1 MFSSGPNYNKLK
13 TNLRLAQNR
22 LKLLEKKK
30 AELTQKSRKEIA
42 DYLATGKIERA
53 RIRVEHIIREDYLV
67 EAMEIVEMYCDL
79 LLARFGLI
87 QQMKEL
93 DAGIAEPVS
102 SLVWVCPRL
111 QSDIGELKVI
121 SDIFVHKYGPQFA
134 EHSRTA
140 TGEHFVS
147 EKLMHKL
154 TLQAPPKLLVEN
166 YLIAIAKNY
175 NIEYEPDPQVMQEE
189 QKPDQQH
196 HLIDLSDRN
205 NLSGGGGGGGGAPA
219 PPQMGFIGYPA
230 MPQLPDMPVPPSS
243 KPFNYPPFGGSGGGG
258 GGGGGVGG
266 GACAAPSP
274 VQPPPPFAYNIPP
287 NQPPASTSAQGKCA
301 EEKDLNTNFI
311 NHETKTNNGESDG
324 SGSPDENILRPKPQ
338 NDPPP
343 RYSSINPVNLQ
354 NANKPKPQPRS
365 KLPPGGPEQPSAPPP
380 MDLPSLP
387 NVPNDLPDV
396 PGGDKRGDDDE
407 IDFDE
412 LSRRFENLK
421 KRK

>member
-13 TNLRLAQNR
+13 TNLRLALNR

-42 DYLATGKIERA
+42 DYLATGKTERA

-67 EAMEIVEMYCDL
+67 EAMEMVEMYCDL

-87 QQMKEL
+87 TQMKEL
-93 DAGIAEPVS
+93 DTGIAEPVA

-111 QSDIGELKVI
+111 QSDIAELKII
-121 SDIFVHKYGPQFA
+121 SDIFVTKYGPQFA
-134 EHSRTA
+134 EQSRTA
-140 TGEHFVS
+140 TGEHYVS

-154 TLQAPPKLLVEN
+154 TLQAPPKLLVEK

-189 QKPDQQH
+189 QPQQP

-205 NLSGGGGGGGGAPA
+205 NLSGGGGAGGPA

-230 MPQLPDMPVPPSS
+230 VPPLPNMPEPPSV
-243 KPFNYPPFGGSGGGG
+243 KPFNYPPFGGPGGGG
-258 GGGGGVGG
+258 GGGAPA
-266 GACAAPSP
+266 GAYAAPHP
-274 VQPPPPFAYNIPP
+274 MQPPPPFAYNIPP
-287 NQPPASTSAQGKCA
+287 NQPAPPAVLPAKCA

-311 NHETKTNNGESDG
+311 NRESNNTDG
-324 SGSPDENILRPKPQ
+324 SGSPDENIL
-338 NDPPP
+338 
-343 RYSSINPVNLQ
+343 
-354 NANKPKPQPRS
+354 
-365 KLPPGGPEQPSAPPP
+365 LPPADPVLPSAPPQL
-380 MDLPSLP
+380 DFPSLP

-396 PGGDKRGDDDE
+396 PGGGAEKKNDEEE
-407 IDFDE
+407 IDFDD

>member
-121 SDIFVHKYGPQFA
+121 SDIFIHKYGPQFA

-205 NLSGGGGGGGGAPA
+205 NLSGGGGGGGGGAPA

-230 MPQLPDMPVPPSS
+230 MPQLPDMPMPPSS

-258 GGGGGVGG
+258 GGAGAGGIA

-287 NQPPASTSAQGKCA
+287 NQPPASTSSQGKCA

-311 NHETKTNNGESDG
+311 N
-324 SGSPDENILRPKPQ
+324 
-338 NDPPP
+338 
-343 RYSSINPVNLQ
+343 

-396 PGGDKRGDDDE
+396 PGSDKREDDDE

>member
-13 TNLRLAQNR
+13 TNLRLALNR

-42 DYLATGKIERA
+42 DYLATGKTERA

-67 EAMEIVEMYCDL
+67 EAMEMVEMYCDL

-87 QQMKEL
+87 TQMKEL
-93 DAGIAEPVS
+93 DTGIAEPVA

-111 QSDIGELKVI
+111 QSDIAELKII
-121 SDIFVHKYGPQFA
+121 SDIFVTKYGPQFA
-134 EHSRTA
+134 EQSRTA
-140 TGEHFVS
+140 TGEHYVS

-175 NIEYEPDPQVMQEE
+175 NIEYEPDPQVMQE
-189 QKPDQQH
+189 DQPQQP

-205 NLSGGGGGGGGAPA
+205 NLSGGGGAGGGGAA
-219 PPQMGFIGYPA
+219 PPQMGFRYNMPRLTNSSALSKLRTAGMKAPLYASWA
-230 MPQLPDMPVPPSS
+230 MDCRRLFFDS
-243 KPFNYPPFGGSGGGG
+243 
-258 GGGGGVGG
+258 
-266 GACAAPSP
+266 
-274 VQPPPPFAYNIPP
+274 PPFAYNIPP
-287 NQPPASTSAQGKCA
+287 NQPPPHAILPAKCA

-311 NHETKTNNGESDG
+311 DREANNTDG
-324 SGSPDENILRPKPQ
+324 SGSPDENILRPKPE

-343 RYSSINPVNLQ
+343 RYTSINPVNLQ

-365 KLPPGGPEQPSAPPP
+365 KLPPGNPTLPSAPPAL
-380 MDLPSLP
+380 DFTSLP
-387 NVPNDLPDV
+387 NVPNDLPDI
-396 PGGDKRGDDDE
+396 PGAGAEKKDDEDE
-407 IDFDE
+407 IDFDD

>member
-13 TNLRLAQNR
+13 TNLRLALNR

-42 DYLATGKIERA
+42 DYLATGKTERA

-67 EAMEIVEMYCDL
+67 EAMEMVEMYCDL

-87 QQMKEL
+87 TQMKEL
-93 DAGIAEPVS
+93 DTGIAEPVA

-111 QSDIGELKVI
+111 QSDIAELKII
-121 SDIFVHKYGPQFA
+121 SDIFVTKYGPQFA
-134 EHSRTA
+134 EQSRTA

-154 TLQAPPKLLVEN
+154 TLQAPPKLLVEK

-189 QKPDQQH
+189 QPQQP

-205 NLSGGGGGGGGAPA
+205 NLSGGGGGGGAP

-230 MPQLPDMPVPPSS
+230 MPQLPDMPMPPST
-243 KPFNYPPFGGSGGGG
+243 KPFNYPPFGGPGGGG
-258 GGGGGVGG
+258 GGGG
-266 GACAAPSP
+266 ACAAPQP
-274 VQPPPPFAYNIPP
+274 MQPPPPFAYNIPP
-287 NQPPASTSAQGKCA
+287 NQPAPPAVLPPKCA

-311 NHETKTNNGESDG
+311 N
-324 SGSPDENILRPKPQ
+324 RPKPE

-343 RYSSINPVNLQ
+343 RYTSINPVNLQ

-365 KLPPGGPEQPSAPPP
+365 KLPPGNPTLPSAPPAL
-380 MDLPSLP
+380 DFPSLP
-387 NVPNDLPDV
+387 NVPNDLPDI
-396 PGGDKRGDDDE
+396 PGAGAEKKDDEEE
-407 IDFDE
+407 IDFDD

>member
-30 AELTQKSRKEIA
+30 SEITQKSRKEIA
-42 DYLATGKIERA
+42 DYLATGKTERA

-121 SDIFVHKYGPQFA
+121 SDIFIHKYGPEFA

-140 TGEHFVS
+140 TGEHYVS

-175 NIEYEPDPQVMQEE
+175 NIEYEPDPQVMQE
-189 QKPDQQH
+189 QQQPDQQQH

-205 NLSGGGGGGGGAPA
+205 NLSGGGGAPA
-219 PPQMGFIGYPA
+219 PPQMGFIGYPP

-243 KPFNYPPFGGSGGGG
+243 KPFNYPPSGGGG
-258 GGGGGVGG
+258 GGG
-266 GACAAPSP
+266 AYAAPAA

-287 NQPPASTSAQGKCA
+287 NQPPPSTSAQAKCA

-311 NHETKTNNGESDG
+311 NHENKTKNEQSDG
-324 SGSPDENILRPKPQ
+324 SGSPDENILRPKPP

-387 NVPNDLPDV
+387 NVPSDLPDV
-396 PGGDKRGDDDE
+396 PGNEKPEDDE

>member
-30 AELTQKSRKEIA
+30 SEITQKSRKEIA
-42 DYLATGKIERA
+42 DYLATGKTERA

-121 SDIFVHKYGPQFA
+121 SDIFIHKYGPEFA

-140 TGEHFVS
+140 TGEHYVS

-175 NIEYEPDPQVMQEE
+175 NIEYEPDPQVMQE
-189 QKPDQQH
+189 QQQPDQQQH

-205 NLSGGGGGGGGAPA
+205 NLSGGGGAPA
-219 PPQMGFIGYPA
+219 PPQMGFIGYPP

-243 KPFNYPPFGGSGGGG
+243 KPFNYPPSGGGG
-258 GGGGGVGG
+258 GGG
-266 GACAAPSP
+266 AYAAPAA

-287 NQPPASTSAQGKCA
+287 NQPPPSTSAQAKCA

-311 NHETKTNNGESDG
+311 NHENKTKNEQSDG
-324 SGSPDENILRPKPQ
+324 SGSPDENIL
-338 NDPPP
+338 
-343 RYSSINPVNLQ
+343 
-354 NANKPKPQPRS
+354 
-365 KLPPGGPEQPSAPPP
+365 
-380 MDLPSLP
+380 
-387 NVPNDLPDV
+387 
-396 PGGDKRGDDDE
+396 
-407 IDFDE
+407 
-412 LSRRFENLK
+412 
-421 KRK
+421 

>member
-13 TNLRLAQNR
+13 TNLRLALNR

-42 DYLATGKIERA
+42 DYLATGKTERA

-67 EAMEIVEMYCDL
+67 EAMEMVEMYCDL

-87 QQMKEL
+87 TQMKEL
-93 DAGIAEPVS
+93 DTGIAEPVA

-111 QSDIGELKVI
+111 QSDIAELKII
-121 SDIFVHKYGPQFA
+121 SDIFVTKYGPQFA
-134 EHSRTA
+134 EQSRTA

-154 TLQAPPKLLVEN
+154 TLQAPPKLLVEK

-189 QKPDQQH
+189 QPQQP

-205 NLSGGGGGGGGAPA
+205 NLSGGGGGGGAP

-230 MPQLPDMPVPPSS
+230 MPQLPDMPMPPST
-243 KPFNYPPFGGSGGGG
+243 KPFNYPPFGGPGGGG
-258 GGGGGVGG
+258 GGGG
-266 GACAAPSP
+266 ACAAPQP
-274 VQPPPPFAYNIPP
+274 MQPPPPFAYNIPP
-287 NQPPASTSAQGKCA
+287 NQPAPPAVLPPKCA

-311 NHETKTNNGESDG
+311 NRESNNTDG
-324 SGSPDENILRPKPQ
+324 SGSPDENIL
-338 NDPPP
+338 
-343 RYSSINPVNLQ
+343 

-365 KLPPGGPEQPSAPPP
+365 KLPPGNPTLPSAPPAL
-380 MDLPSLP
+380 DFPSLP
-387 NVPNDLPDV
+387 NVPNDLPDI
-396 PGGDKRGDDDE
+396 PGAGAEKKDDEEE
-407 IDFDE
+407 IDFDD

>member
-13 TNLRLAQNR
+13 TNLRLALNR

-42 DYLATGKIERA
+42 DYLATGKTERA

-67 EAMEIVEMYCDL
+67 EAMEMVEMYCDL

-87 QQMKEL
+87 TQMKEL
-93 DAGIAEPVS
+93 DSGIAEPVA

-111 QSDIGELKVI
+111 QSDIAELKII
-121 SDIFVHKYGPQFA
+121 SDIFITKYGPQFA
-134 EHSRTA
+134 EHNRTA
-140 TGEHFVS
+140 TGDHYVS

-154 TLQAPPKLLVEN
+154 TLQAPPKLLVEK
-166 YLIAIAKNY
+166 YLLAIAKNY

-189 QKPDQQH
+189 QKPEQH

-205 NLSGGGGGGGGAPA
+205 NLSGGGMP

-230 MPQLPDMPVPPSS
+230 VPPLPNMPVPPTS
-243 KPFNYPPFGGSGGGG
+243 KPFNYPPFGGGGGG
-258 GGGGGVGG
+258 GGGGGA
-266 GACAAPSP
+266 GACAGGP
-274 VQPPPPFAYNIPP
+274 QPPPPFAYNIPP
-287 NQPPASTSAQGKCA
+287 NQPPPSQPSMPSVVPGKCS

-311 NHETKTNNGESDG
+311 N
-324 SGSPDENILRPKPQ
+324 RPKPN

-343 RYSSINPVNLQ
+343 RYTSINPVNLQ

-365 KLPPGGPEQPSAPPP
+365 KLPPGGPPGPTLPSAPPALDP
-380 MDLPSLP
+380 SSLP
-387 NVPNDLPDV
+387 NVPLDLPDIP
-396 PGGDKRGDDDE
+396 PGPSGGKKEDEDE

>member
-13 TNLRLAQNR
+13 TNLRLALNR

-42 DYLATGKIERA
+42 DYLATGKTERA

-67 EAMEIVEMYCDL
+67 EAMEMVEMYCDL

-87 QQMKEL
+87 TQMKEL
-93 DAGIAEPVS
+93 DTGIAEPVA

-111 QSDIGELKVI
+111 QSDIAELKII
-121 SDIFVHKYGPQFA
+121 SDIFVTKYGPQFA
-134 EHSRTA
+134 EQSRTA

-154 TLQAPPKLLVEN
+154 TLQAPPKLLVEK

-189 QKPDQQH
+189 QPQQP

-205 NLSGGGGGGGGAPA
+205 NLSGGGGGAA

-230 MPQLPDMPVPPSS
+230 MPQLPDMPMPPST

-258 GGGGGVGG
+258 GGGG
-266 GACAAPSP
+266 ACAAPQP
-274 VQPPPPFAYNIPP
+274 MQPPPPFAYNIPP
-287 NQPPASTSAQGKCA
+287 NQPAPPAVLPAKCA

-311 NHETKTNNGESDG
+311 N
-324 SGSPDENILRPKPQ
+324 
-338 NDPPP
+338 
-343 RYSSINPVNLQ
+343 

-365 KLPPGGPEQPSAPPP
+365 KLPPGNPTLPSAPPAL
-380 MDLPSLP
+380 DFPSLP
-387 NVPNDLPDV
+387 NVPNDLPDI
-396 PGGDKRGDDDE
+396 PGSGAEKKDDEEE
-407 IDFDE
+407 IDFDD

>member
-13 TNLRLAQNR
+13 TNLRLALNR

-42 DYLATGKIERA
+42 DYLATGKTERA

-67 EAMEIVEMYCDL
+67 EAMEMVEMYCDL

-87 QQMKEL
+87 TQMKEL
-93 DAGIAEPVS
+93 DSGIAEPVA

-111 QSDIGELKVI
+111 QSDIAELKII
-121 SDIFVHKYGPQFA
+121 SDIFVTKYGPQFA
-134 EHSRTA
+134 EQSRTA
-140 TGEHFVS
+140 TGEHYVS

-189 QKPDQQH
+189 QPQQP

-205 NLSGGGGGGGGAPA
+205 NLSGGGGGAP

-230 MPQLPDMPVPPSS
+230 VPPLPHMPEPPSV
-243 KPFNYPPFGGSGGGG
+243 KPFNYPPFGGGGGG
-258 GGGGGVGG
+258 GGGGAPA
-266 GACAAPSP
+266 GAYAVPHHP
-274 VQPPPPFAYNIPP
+274 QPPPPFAYNIPP
-287 NQPPASTSAQGKCA
+287 TQPAPPAVLPPKCA

-311 NHETKTNNGESDG
+311 N
-324 SGSPDENILRPKPQ
+324 RPKPE

-343 RYSSINPVNLQ
+343 RYTSINPVNLQ

-365 KLPPGGPEQPSAPPP
+365 KLPPGNPTQPSAPPP
-380 MDLPSLP
+380 LDFPSLP
-387 NVPNDLPDV
+387 NVPNDLPDI
-396 PGGDKRGDDDE
+396 PGAGPEKKDDEEE
-407 IDFDE
+407 IDFDD

>member
-13 TNLRLAQNR
+13 TNLRLALNR

-42 DYLATGKIERA
+42 DYLATGKTERA

-67 EAMEIVEMYCDL
+67 EAMEMVEMYCDL

-87 QQMKEL
+87 TQMKEL
-93 DAGIAEPVS
+93 DTGIAEPVA

-111 QSDIGELKVI
+111 QSDIAELKII
-121 SDIFVHKYGPQFA
+121 SDIFVTKYGPQFA
-134 EHSRTA
+134 EQSRTA
-140 TGEHFVS
+140 TGEHYVS

-175 NIEYEPDPQVMQEE
+175 NIEYEPDPQVMQE
-189 QKPDQQH
+189 DQPQQP

-205 NLSGGGGGGGGAPA
+205 NLSGGGGAGGGCAA

-230 MPQLPDMPVPPSS
+230 MPALPDMPLPPSA
-243 KPFNYPPFGGSGGGG
+243 KPFNYPPFGGGGGG
-258 GGGGGVGG
+258 GGGGAPA
-266 GACAAPSP
+266 GAYALPHP
-274 VQPPPPFAYNIPP
+274 VQAPPPFAYNIPP
-287 NQPPASTSAQGKCA
+287 NQPPTHAVLPAKCA

-311 NHETKTNNGESDG
+311 DREANNTDG
-324 SGSPDENILRPKPQ
+324 SGSPDENILRPKPE

-343 RYSSINPVNLQ
+343 RYTSINPVNLQ

-365 KLPPGGPEQPSAPPP
+365 KLPPGNPTLPSAPPAL
-380 MDLPSLP
+380 DFPSLP
-387 NVPNDLPDV
+387 NVPNDLPDI
-396 PGGDKRGDDDE
+396 PGAEKKNDEDE
-407 IDFDE
+407 IDFDD

>member
-13 TNLRLAQNR
+13 TNLRLALNR

-42 DYLATGKIERA
+42 DYLATGKTERA

-67 EAMEIVEMYCDL
+67 EAMEMVEMYCDL

-87 QQMKEL
+87 TQMKEL
-93 DAGIAEPVS
+93 DTGIAEPVA

-111 QSDIGELKVI
+111 QSDIAELKII
-121 SDIFVHKYGPQFA
+121 SDIFVTKYGPQFA
-134 EHSRTA
+134 EQSRTA
-140 TGEHFVS
+140 TGEHYVS

-175 NIEYEPDPQVMQEE
+175 NIEYEPDPQVMQE
-189 QKPDQQH
+189 DQPQQP

-205 NLSGGGGGGGGAPA
+205 NLSGGGGAGGGGAA

-230 MPQLPDMPVPPSS
+230 MPALPDMPMPPSA
-243 KPFNYPPFGGSGGGG
+243 KPFNYPPFGGGGGG
-258 GGGGGVGG
+258 GGGGAPA
-266 GACAAPSP
+266 GAYALPHP
-274 VQPPPPFAYNIPP
+274 VQAPPPFAYNIPP
-287 NQPPASTSAQGKCA
+287 NQPPTHAVLPAKCA

-311 NHETKTNNGESDG
+311 DREANNTDG
-324 SGSPDENILRPKPQ
+324 SGSPDENIL
-338 NDPPP
+338 
-343 RYSSINPVNLQ
+343 
-354 NANKPKPQPRS
+354 
-365 KLPPGGPEQPSAPPP
+365 LPPGNPTLPSAPPAL
-380 MDLPSLP
+380 DFPSLP
-387 NVPNDLPDV
+387 NVPNDLPDI
-396 PGGDKRGDDDE
+396 PGAGAEKKNDEDE
-407 IDFDE
+407 IDFDD

>member
-13 TNLRLAQNR
+13 TNLRLSLNR

-42 DYLATGKIERA
+42 DYLSAGKIERA

-67 EAMEIVEMYCDL
+67 EAMEMVEMYCDL

-87 QQMKEL
+87 TQMKEL
-93 DAGIAEPVS
+93 DVGIAEPVA

-111 QSDIGELKVI
+111 QSDISELKII
-121 SDIFVHKYGPQFA
+121 SDIFVAKYGPQFG
-134 EHSRTA
+134 ENNRNA
-140 TGEHFVS
+140 TGDHQVS

-189 QKPDQQH
+189 DPNPPY
-196 HLIDLSDRN
+196 LIDLSDRN
-205 NLSGGGGGGGGAPA
+205 NLSGGGGGAP
-219 PPQMGFIGYPA
+219 PPQMGFIGYPTV
-230 MPQLPDMPVPPSS
+230 PPLPSMPVPPTN
-243 KPFNYPPFGGSGGGG
+243 KPFNYPPFGGGAGGGG
-258 GGGGGVGG
+258 GA
-266 GACAAPSP
+266 ACAAPA
-274 VQPPPPFAYNIPP
+274 QPPPPFAYNIPP
-287 NQPPASTSAQGKCA
+287 NQPPQPNVLPAKCA

-311 NHETKTNNGESDG
+311 NHEVNISDG
-324 SGSPDENILRPKPQ
+324 SGSPDENILRPKPE

-343 RYSSINPVNLQ
+343 RYTSINPVNLQ
-354 NANKPKPQPRS
+354 NANKPKPQPRF
-365 KLPPGGPEQPSAPPP
+365 KLPPGNPTPPSAPPAL
-380 MDLPSLP
+380 DFPSLP
-387 NVPNDLPDV
+387 NVPNDLPDL
-396 PGGDKRGDDDE
+396 PDIPPAGPAKKDDDDE

>member
-13 TNLRLAQNR
+13 TNLRLALNR

-42 DYLATGKIERA
+42 DYLATGKTERA

-67 EAMEIVEMYCDL
+67 EAMEMVEMYCDL

-87 QQMKEL
+87 TQMKEL
-93 DAGIAEPVS
+93 DSGIAEPVA

-111 QSDIGELKVI
+111 QSDIAELKII
-121 SDIFVHKYGPQFA
+121 SDIFITKYGPQFA
-134 EHSRTA
+134 EHNRTA
-140 TGEHFVS
+140 TGDHSVS

-189 QKPDQQH
+189 QRPEH

-205 NLSGGGGGGGGAPA
+205 NLSGSGGP

-230 MPQLPDMPVPPSS
+230 VPPLPNMPMPPTG
-243 KPFNYPPFGGSGGGG
+243 KPFNYPPFGGGGGG
-258 GGGGGVGG
+258 GGGAA
-266 GACAAPSP
+266 ACAGP
-274 VQPPPPFAYNIPP
+274 QPPPPFAYNIPP
-287 NQPPASTSAQGKCA
+287 NQPPQPTMPSMVPGKCA

-311 NHETKTNNGESDG
+311 N
-324 SGSPDENILRPKPQ
+324 RQKPN

-343 RYSSINPVNLQ
+343 RYTSINPVNLQ

-365 KLPPGGPEQPSAPPP
+365 KLPPGGPTLPSAPPAL
-380 MDLPSLP
+380 DLPSLP
-387 NVPNDLPDV
+387 NVPLDLPDIP
-396 PGGDKRGDDDE
+396 PGPADKKEDEDE

>member
-13 TNLRLAQNR
+13 TNLRLALNR

-42 DYLATGKIERA
+42 DYLATGKTERA

-67 EAMEIVEMYCDL
+67 EAMEMVEMYCDL

-87 QQMKEL
+87 TQMKEL
-93 DAGIAEPVS
+93 DTGIAEPVA

-111 QSDIGELKVI
+111 QSDIAELKII
-121 SDIFVHKYGPQFA
+121 SDIFVTKYGPQFA
-134 EHSRTA
+134 EQSRTA
-140 TGEHFVS
+140 TGEHYVS

-154 TLQAPPKLLVEN
+154 TLQAPPKLLVEK

-189 QKPDQQH
+189 QPQQP

-205 NLSGGGGGGGGAPA
+205 NLSGGGGAGGPA

-230 MPQLPDMPVPPSS
+230 VPPLPNMPEPPSV
-243 KPFNYPPFGGSGGGG
+243 KPFNYPPFGGPGGGG
-258 GGGGGVGG
+258 GGGAPA
-266 GACAAPSP
+266 GAYAAPHP
-274 VQPPPPFAYNIPP
+274 MQPPPPFAYNIPP
-287 NQPPASTSAQGKCA
+287 NQPAPPAVLPAKCA

-311 NHETKTNNGESDG
+311 N
-324 SGSPDENILRPKPQ
+324 
-338 NDPPP
+338 
-343 RYSSINPVNLQ
+343 

-365 KLPPGGPEQPSAPPP
+365 KLPPADPVLPSAPPP
-380 MDLPSLP
+380 LDFPSLP

-396 PGGDKRGDDDE
+396 PGAGAEKKNDEEE
-407 IDFDE
+407 IDFDD

>member
-13 TNLRLAQNR
+13 TNLRLALNR

-42 DYLATGKIERA
+42 DYLATGKTERA

-67 EAMEIVEMYCDL
+67 EAMEMVEMYCDL

-87 QQMKEL
+87 TQMKEL
-93 DAGIAEPVS
+93 DTGIAEPVA

-111 QSDIGELKVI
+111 QSDIAELKVI
-121 SDIFVHKYGPQFA
+121 SDIFVTKYGPQFA
-134 EHSRTA
+134 EQSRTA
-140 TGEHFVS
+140 TGEHYVS

-154 TLQAPPKLLVEN
+154 TLQAPPKLLVEK

-189 QKPDQQH
+189 QPQQP

-205 NLSGGGGGGGGAPA
+205 NLSGSGGAGGPA

-230 MPQLPDMPVPPSS
+230 VPPLPNMPEPPTV
-243 KPFNYPPFGGSGGGG
+243 KPFNYPPFGGPGGGG
-258 GGGGGVGG
+258 GGGAPA
-266 GACAAPSP
+266 GAYAAPHP

-287 NQPPASTSAQGKCA
+287 NQPAPPAVLPAKCA

-311 NHETKTNNGESDG
+311 N
-324 SGSPDENILRPKPQ
+324 RPKPE

-343 RYSSINPVNLQ
+343 RYTSINPVNLQ

-365 KLPPGGPEQPSAPPP
+365 KLPPGNPTLPSAPPAL
-380 MDLPSLP
+380 DFPSLP

-396 PGGDKRGDDDE
+396 PGAGAEKKDDEEE
-407 IDFDE
+407 IDFDD

>member
-13 TNLRLAQNR
+13 TNLRLALNR

-42 DYLATGKIERA
+42 DYLATGKTERA

-67 EAMEIVEMYCDL
+67 EAMEMVEMYCDL

-87 QQMKEL
+87 TQMKEL
-93 DAGIAEPVS
+93 DSGIAEPVA

-111 QSDIGELKVI
+111 QSDIAELKII
-121 SDIFVHKYGPQFA
+121 SDIFITKYGPQFA
-134 EHSRTA
+134 EHNRTA
-140 TGEHFVS
+140 TGDHCVS

-154 TLQAPPKLLVEN
+154 TLQAPPKLLVEK

-189 QKPDQQH
+189 QKPEQH

-205 NLSGGGGGGGGAPA
+205 NLSGGGGGMP

-230 MPQLPDMPVPPSS
+230 VPPLPNMPEPPTS
-243 KPFNYPPFGGSGGGG
+243 KPFNYPPFGGGGGG
-258 GGGGGVGG
+258 GGGA
-266 GACAAPSP
+266 GACAGP
-274 VQPPPPFAYNIPP
+274 QPPPPFAYNIPP
-287 NQPPASTSAQGKCA
+287 NQPPQQPTMPSMVPGKCA

-311 NHETKTNNGESDG
+311 NRETNNTDD
-324 SGSPDENILRPKPQ
+324 SGSPDENIL
-338 NDPPP
+338 
-343 RYSSINPVNLQ
+343 

-365 KLPPGGPEQPSAPPP
+365 KLPPGPPTLPSAPPACL
-380 MDLPSLP
+380 DLPSLP
-387 NVPNDLPDV
+387 NVPLDLPDIP
-396 PGGDKRGDDDE
+396 PGPAGKKEDEDE

>member
-13 TNLRLAQNR
+13 TNLRLALNR

-42 DYLATGKIERA
+42 DYLATGKTERA

-67 EAMEIVEMYCDL
+67 EAMEMVEMYCDL

-87 QQMKEL
+87 TQMKEL
-93 DAGIAEPVS
+93 DTGIAEPVA

-111 QSDIGELKVI
+111 QSDIAELKVI
-121 SDIFVHKYGPQFA
+121 SDIFVSKYGPEFA

-154 TLQAPPKLLVEN
+154 TLQAPPKLLVEK

-175 NIEYEPDPQVMQEE
+175 NIEYEPDPQVMQE
-189 QKPDQQH
+189 DQPPQQ
-196 HLIDLSDRN
+196 HLIDLSDKN
-205 NLSGGGGGGGGAPA
+205 NLSGGPGGMP
-219 PPQMGFIGYPA
+219 PPQMGFIGYP
-230 MPQLPDMPVPPSS
+230 QVPPLPQMPEPPSN
-243 KPFNYPPFGGSGGGG
+243 KPFNYPPFGGGGGG
-258 GGGGGVGG
+258 GGGG
-266 GACAAPSP
+266 ACAVPP
-274 VQPPPPFAYNIPP
+274 PTQQPPPPFAYNIPP
-287 NQPPASTSAQGKCA
+287 HQPASPAVLPPKCS

-311 NHETKTNNGESDG
+311 N
-324 SGSPDENILRPKPQ
+324 
-338 NDPPP
+338 
-343 RYSSINPVNLQ
+343 

-365 KLPPGGPEQPSAPPP
+365 KLPPGNPPAQQPSAPPASL
-380 MDLPSLP
+380 DFPSLP

-396 PGGDKRGDDDE
+396 PSAGVEKKKDDDDE

>member
-13 TNLRLAQNR
+13 TNLRLSLNR

-42 DYLATGKIERA
+42 DYLAAGKIERA

-67 EAMEIVEMYCDL
+67 EAMEMVEMYCDL

-87 QQMKEL
+87 TQMKEL
-93 DAGIAEPVS
+93 DVGIAEPVC

-111 QSDIGELKVI
+111 QNDISELKII
-121 SDIFVHKYGPQFA
+121 SDVFVSKYGPQFG
-134 EHSRTA
+134 EDNRNA
-140 TGEHFVS
+140 TGNHQVS

-189 QKPDQQH
+189 QPQA
-196 HLIDLSDRN
+196 HLIDFSDRN
-205 NLSGGGGGGGGAPA
+205 NLSGGGGGPA
-219 PPQMGFIGYPA
+219 PPQMGFIGYPSVPPLPA
-230 MPQLPDMPVPPSS
+230 MPEPPSN
-243 KPFNYPPFGGSGGGG
+243 KPFNYPPFGGGPGG
-258 GGGGGVGG
+258 GG
-266 GACAAPSP
+266 GACA
-274 VQPPPPFAYNIPP
+274 VQPTPPPFAYNIPP
-287 NQPPASTSAQGKCA
+287 NQPPQPPQPLVLPPKCA

-311 NHETKTNNGESDG
+311 NHETSNEDG
-324 SGSPDENILRPKPQ
+324 SGSPDENILRPKPE

-343 RYSSINPVNLQ
+343 RYTSINPVNLQ

-365 KLPPGGPEQPSAPPP
+365 KLPPGHPTQPSAPPAL
-380 MDLPSLP
+380 DFPSLP
-387 NVPNDLPDV
+387 NVPCDLPDV
-396 PGGDKRGDDDE
+396 SPPGAEKKNDDDE

>member
-30 AELTQKSRKEIA
+30 SELAQKSRKEIA
-42 DYLATGKIERA
+42 DYLATGKTERA

-111 QSDIGELKVI
+111 QSDIAELKVI
-121 SDIFVHKYGPQFA
+121 SDIFIHKYGPQFA

-140 TGEHFVS
+140 TGDHYVS

-175 NIEYEPDPQVMQEE
+175 NIEFEPDPQVMQED
-189 QKPDQQH
+189 QKPDQQA

-205 NLSGGGGGGGGAPA
+205 NLSGGGAGVPPG

-230 MPQLPDMPVPPSS
+230 MPQLPDMPAPPSS
-243 KPFNYPPFGGSGGGG
+243 KPFNYPPFGGGAGGGG
-258 GGGGGVGG
+258 GGGGA
-266 GACAAPSP
+266 GACVAPP
-274 VQPPPPFAYNIPP
+274 PMQPPPPFAYNIPP
-287 NQPPASTSAQGKCA
+287 NQPCPSPSQSKCA

-311 NHETKTNNGESDG
+311 NHENKEPDG
-324 SGSPDENILRPKPQ
+324 SDSPDENILRPKPH
-338 NDPPP
+338 DPPP

-365 KLPPGGPEQPSAPPP
+365 KLPPGDQPSAPPP
-380 MDLPSLP
+380 SMDLPTLP

-396 PGGDKRGDDDE
+396 PGGGKKEDDDE

>member
-13 TNLRLAQNR
+13 TNLRLALNR

-42 DYLATGKIERA
+42 DYLATGKTERA

-67 EAMEIVEMYCDL
+67 EAMEMVEMYCDL

-87 QQMKEL
+87 TQMKEL
-93 DAGIAEPVS
+93 DTGIAEPVA

-111 QSDIGELKVI
+111 QSDIAELKII
-121 SDIFVHKYGPQFA
+121 SDIFVTKYGPQFA
-134 EHSRTA
+134 EQSRTA
-140 TGEHFVS
+140 TGEHYVS

-154 TLQAPPKLLVEN
+154 TLQAPPKLLVEK

-189 QKPDQQH
+189 QPQQP

-205 NLSGGGGGGGGAPA
+205 NLSGGGGAGGPA

-230 MPQLPDMPVPPSS
+230 VPPLPNMPEPPSV
-243 KPFNYPPFGGSGGGG
+243 KPFNYPPFGGPGGGG
-258 GGGGGVGG
+258 GGGAPA
-266 GACAAPSP
+266 GAYAAPHP
-274 VQPPPPFAYNIPP
+274 MQPPPPFAYNIPP
-287 NQPPASTSAQGKCA
+287 NQPAPPAVLPAKCA

-311 NHETKTNNGESDG
+311 NRESNNTDG
-324 SGSPDENILRPKPQ
+324 SGSPDENIL
-338 NDPPP
+338 
-343 RYSSINPVNLQ
+343 

-365 KLPPGGPEQPSAPPP
+365 KLPPADPVLPSAPPQL
-380 MDLPSLP
+380 DFPSLP

-396 PGGDKRGDDDE
+396 PGGGAEKKNDEEE
-407 IDFDE
+407 IDFDD

>member
-13 TNLRLAQNR
+13 TNLRLALNR

-42 DYLATGKIERA
+42 DYLATGKTERA

-67 EAMEIVEMYCDL
+67 EAMEMVEMYCDL

-87 QQMKEL
+87 TQMKEL
-93 DAGIAEPVS
+93 DTGIAEPVA
-102 SLVWVCPRL
+102 SLVWVCPRM
-111 QSDIGELKVI
+111 QSDIAELKII
-121 SDIFVHKYGPQFA
+121 SDIFVTKYGPQFA
-134 EHSRTA
+134 EQSRTA
-140 TGEHFVS
+140 TGEHYVS

-175 NIEYEPDPQVMQEE
+175 NIEYEPDPQVMQE
-189 QKPDQQH
+189 DQPPQP

-205 NLSGGGGGGGGAPA
+205 NLSGGGGGAGGGGPA
-219 PPQMGFIGYPA
+219 PPQMGFVGYPA
-230 MPQLPDMPVPPSS
+230 MPALPDMPMPPSA
-243 KPFNYPPFGGSGGGG
+243 KPFNYPPFGGGGGG
-258 GGGGGVGG
+258 GGGAPA
-266 GACAAPSP
+266 GAYAVPHP

-287 NQPPASTSAQGKCA
+287 NQPAPPAVLPAKCA

-311 NHETKTNNGESDG
+311 NREAENTDG
-324 SGSPDENILRPKPQ
+324 SGSPDENIL
-338 NDPPP
+338 
-343 RYSSINPVNLQ
+343 

-365 KLPPGGPEQPSAPPP
+365 KLPPGNPTLPSAPPAL
-380 MDLPSLP
+380 DFPSLP
-387 NVPNDLPDV
+387 NVPNDLPDI
-396 PGGDKRGDDDE
+396 PGAGAEKKDDEEE
-407 IDFDE
+407 IDFDD

>member
-13 TNLRLAQNR
+13 TNLRLALNR

-42 DYLATGKIERA
+42 DYLATGKTERA

-67 EAMEIVEMYCDL
+67 EAMEMVEMYCDL

-87 QQMKEL
+87 TQMKEL
-93 DAGIAEPVS
+93 DTGIAEPVA

-111 QSDIGELKVI
+111 QSDIAELKII
-121 SDIFVHKYGPQFA
+121 SDIFVTKYGPQFA
-134 EHSRTA
+134 EQSRTA
-140 TGEHFVS
+140 TGEHYVS

-154 TLQAPPKLLVEN
+154 TLQAPPKLLVEK

-189 QKPDQQH
+189 QPQQP

-205 NLSGGGGGGGGAPA
+205 NLSGGGGGAP

-230 MPQLPDMPVPPSS
+230 MPQLPDMPVPPST
-243 KPFNYPPFGGSGGGG
+243 KPFNYPPFGGGGGG
-258 GGGGGVGG
+258 GGA
-266 GACAAPSP
+266 GACAAPQP
-274 VQPPPPFAYNIPP
+274 FQPPPPFAYNIPP
-287 NQPPASTSAQGKCA
+287 NQPAPPAVLPAKCA

-311 NHETKTNNGESDG
+311 NSESNNTDG
-324 SGSPDENILRPKPQ
+324 SGSPDENIL
-338 NDPPP
+338 
-343 RYSSINPVNLQ
+343 

-365 KLPPGGPEQPSAPPP
+365 KLPPGNPTLPSAPPP
-380 MDLPSLP
+380 LDFPSLP
-387 NVPNDLPDV
+387 NVPNDLPDI
-396 PGGDKRGDDDE
+396 PGAEKKNDEEE
-407 IDFDE
+407 IDFDD

>member
-30 AELTQKSRKEIA
+30 SELAQKSRKEIA
-42 DYLATGKIERA
+42 DYLSTGKTERA

-111 QSDIGELKVI
+111 QSDIAELKVI
-121 SDIFVHKYGPQFA
+121 SDIFIHKYGPQFA

-140 TGEHFVS
+140 TGDHYVS

-175 NIEYEPDPQVMQEE
+175 NIEFEPDPQVMQEE
-189 QKPDQQH
+189 KPDQQA

-205 NLSGGGGGGGGAPA
+205 NLSGGPGAPPG

-230 MPQLPDMPVPPSS
+230 MPHLPEMPAPPTS
-243 KPFNYPPFGGSGGGG
+243 KPFNYPPFGGGGAGGGG
-258 GGGGGVGG
+258 GAAACGGP
-266 GACAAPSP
+266 AP

-287 NQPPASTSAQGKCA
+287 NQPPSTSTPSQSKCA

-311 NHETKTNNGESDG
+311 NHETQEPDG
-324 SGSPDENILRPKPQ
+324 SGSPDENILRPKPH
-338 NDPPP
+338 DPPP
-343 RYSSINPVNLQ
+343 RYSSINPANFQ

-365 KLPPGGPEQPSAPPP
+365 KLPPGAGAGEQPSAPPP
-380 MDLPSLP
+380 SMDLPTLP

-396 PGGDKRGDDDE
+396 PGSGSGKKEDDDE